1 MFRRAQLEER
11 LYQGDEFV
19 VIGAEGSDAAVA
31 LVGKF
36 GQSSIK
42 ILLHHGILV
51 LEALNFG
58 LKAIQIVLGLLIR
71 FGGSLDLVQ
80 EFGFVLLEILV
91 KESHVTSSAR
101 IDIVS
106 QDGIRTKL
114 AKSVEIQLA
123 SKTGKI
129 GVLKVQGQDGL
140 NNRKGTKKT

>member
-36 GQSSIK
+36 RQSSIK
-42 ILLHHGILV
+42 IFLHHGILV

-91 KESHVTSSAR
+91 EESHVTSSAR
-101 IDIVS
+101 IDIVG
-106 QDGIRTKL
+106 QDWIRTKL
-114 AKSVEIQLA
+114 AKSVEVQLA

>member
-101 IDIVS
+101 IDIVG
-106 QDGIRTKL
+106 QDWIRTKL

>member
-31 LVGKF
+31 IVGKLR
-36 GQSSIK
+36 QSSIK
-42 ILLHHGILV
+42 IFLHHGILV

-101 IDIVS
+101 IDIVG
-106 QDGIRTKL
+106 QDWIRTKL

>member
-91 KESHVTSSAR
+91 EESHVASSAR